1 MKKILSIAFCLV
13 SVLTYSQGI
22 DLEIKNGTVTN
33 TLEIWLNPLGSP
45 GDWVATDAIT
55 GLTFTVSWSTA
66 CNVSLGAL
74 PAVSSIDNPLKLVK
88 DPATPYSDAGTYNQ
102 IITGTIGTNL
112 DNLTAT
118 VPSKVLTIPIAGS
131 GVCGF
136 IIRADNFIIP
146 GPPTYSGKYEVYKN
160 YTEVLG
166 NTLTNNANNIVL
178 PIDLQSFTANKKGTK
193 SLLNWQVA
201 SEKNLNLYQL
211 ERSNDGVIFSNIFE
225 TKPKAFA
232 INEKVSYDFTDEN
245 PLSGINYYRLKASDK
260 NGEFKYSKVVSLD
273 FGNTFKGKVYPNPFA
288 SDISVEMDINKNV
301 GDVFVEV
308 FDLVGKQIY
317 YKKIA
322 AETERMTIPVPTANL
337 PDGTYLIRVKN
348 GANIWQHKIVK
359 N

>member
-13 SVLTYSQGI
+13 SVLTFSQGI
-22 DLEIKNGTVTN
+22 NLEIKNGTAPN
-33 TLEIWLNPLGSP
+33 TLEIWLKPLGTSM
-45 GDWVATDAIT
+45 DWATSDAVT
-55 GLTFTVSWSTA
+55 GLTFTVSWATT
-66 CNVSLGAL
+66 CNVSLGVL
-74 PAVSSIDNPLKLVK
+74 PGISNIGNPLKLVK
-88 DPATPYSDAGTYNQ
+88 DPTTPYSTGGTNNQ
-102 IITGTIGTNL
+102 IISGTIGTYL
-112 DNLTAT
+112 DNLTAEVAT
-118 VPSKVLTIPIAGS
+118 KVLTIPITGT
-131 GVCGF
+131 GMCDF
-136 IIRADNFIIP
+136 TIRADNFIIP
-146 GPPTYSGKYEVYKN
+146 GPPTYSGKYEVFKN
-160 YTEVLG
+160 YVEVLG
-166 NTLTNNANNIVL
+166 NTLTNNANMVVL
-178 PIDLQSFTANKKGTK
+178 PIELQSFTADKKGDR
-193 SLLNWQVA
+193 SYLNWKVA

-211 ERSNDGVIFSNIFE
+211 ERSNDGVIFSNIYE
-225 TKPKAFA
+225 IKAKA
-232 INEKVSYDFTDEN
+232 NTINEKAVYEYMDEK
-245 PLSGINYYRLKASDK
+245 PFSGVNYYRLKAVDK
-260 NGEFKYSKVVSLD
+260 NGEFKYSKVASID